1 MTDQETWLVSR
12 PHYLAALNR
21 WRDSSGL
28 VKVITGVRRCGKS
41 ALLEIFR
48 QQLLAD
54 GVSEASIVSLNFESL
69 DLSDIDS
76 YQALND
82 FVTARSYPEGRRY
95 ILLDE
100 VQLVPQWERAVNSLR
115 LDPRNDIYLTGSNAR
130 LLTSQL
136 ASLLSGRYVQI
147 EVFPLSFAEIW
158 SAHQPA
164 PGVSAAGVFNEYLRA
179 GGLPGQFILPDVAGT
194 RVQYIDGVLNTIIAK
209 DIILNRQVR
218 DVDALQK
225 ILRYLSANIGNLI
238 SVKGIADYMTSTGR
252 RVAADT
258 VDNYLTLLEEAYLF
272 YRARREDIKGKTVMK
287 TNDKFY
293 LVDLGFRQV
302 TAGPRASDVGRS
314 LENVV
319 YFELRRRYS
328 QVSVGKLGA
337 TEVDFVALDPSTGPA
352 YFQVTQTMA
361 DDATRQRELRP
372 LQALRDSYP
381 KTVLSLDEVRTPD
394 YGGIRHENLLEWFI
408 R

>member
-1 MTDQETWLVSR
+1 MYTPETPVIPR
-12 PHYLAALNR
+12 PHYLDALNR
-21 WRDSSGL
+21 WRDSAGL

-41 ALLEIFR
+41 SLLQLFR

-54 GVSEASIVSLNFESL
+54 GVPEASVVCLNFESL
-69 DLSDIDS
+69 AWSEIDS
-76 YQALND
+76 HQALNAY
-82 FVTARSYPEGRRY
+82 VEQRTYPEGRRY

-115 LDPRNDIYLTGSNAR
+115 LDQRNDIYLTGSNAR

-158 SAHQPA
+158 ALRPSAPEA
-164 PGVSAAGVFNEYLRA
+164 SAATVFNEYLTA
-179 GGLPGQFILPDVAGT
+179 GGLPGQFLLPNAAST
-194 RVQYIDGVLNTIIAK
+194 RTQYIDGVLSTIIAK
-209 DIILNRQVR
+209 DIVAKQQVR

-225 ILRYLSANIGNLI
+225 ILRFLSANVGNLI
-238 SVKGIADYMTSTGR
+238 SVKGISDYMTSAGR
-252 RVAADT
+252 RIAADT
-258 VDNYLTLLEEAYLF
+258 VDNYLRLLEEAYLF
-272 YRARREDIKGKTVMK
+272 YRARREDLKDKTVMK

-302 TAGPRASDVGRS
+302 TAGPGASDVGRS

-319 YFELRRRYS
+319 YFELRRRYPN
-328 QVSVGKLGA
+328 VSVGKLGA
-337 TEVDFVALDPSTGPA
+337 TEVDFVAFDPSTGPA
-352 YFQVTQTMA
+352 YFQVAQTMA
-361 DDATRQRELRP
+361 DDATRERELRP

-381 KTVLSLDEVRTPD
+381 KTILSLDEVIRPD
-394 YGGIRHENLLEWFI
+394 YAGIRHENVIEWLTN
-408 R
+408 